1 MFTSQQM
8 FAVPQPGVTGNLRVP
23 SSELMKLVDTIKG
36 LSLSSQLMLAD
47 ALGRPAEATSQQ
59 NYPVPP
65 QIMQPAY
72 QQPMVPQA
80 MNMYVPPVAPVA
92 QQPLF
97 TVTKVNLP
105 DLTQV
110 KMYAYNVLQDILN
123 VVNSSLASYNIPITS
138 GVLDAF
144 LAQQNMLLELSPN
157 VQLLM
162 NQATGRPN
170 IHFNLNPN
178 KAVDPNNAP
187 YVIDAL
193 TNLVMFI
200 HFFYSNFIEKPFH
213 SNLKFK
219 LNKTDI
225 LVEVQS
231 QQGNIELSV
240 GHLLLIKYKVDTLGN
255 NMYKTLKIAGYDVKI
270 DRMNFA
276 ILDRKTQVGP
286 VFSNEILNNPI
297 ANTIT
302 LDDTIY
308 KKYLSNPEGLTILA
322 LVFLYNNIVSNSG
335 STYNNLHSF
344 QLKKSAL
351 KYIDVY
357 AKTDLATSVLFE
369 NIE

>member
-8 FAVPQPGVTGNLRVP
+8 FAVQPGVTGNLRVP

-47 ALGRPAEATSQQ
+47 ALGRPAETTPQQ

-65 QIMQPAY
+65 QMMQPAY
-72 QQPMVPQA
+72 QQPMVPQV
-80 MNMYVPPVAPVA
+80 MYATPVAPVA

-97 TVTKVNLP
+97 TATKVNLP

-193 TNLVMFI
+193 TNLVMFV
-200 HFFYSNFIEKPFH
+200 HFCYSNFIEKLFH

-255 NMYKTLKIAGYDVKI
+255 NMYKTLKIAGFDVKI

-297 ANTIT
+297 ANAIT
-302 LDDTIY
+302 LDDIIY

-335 STYNNLHSF
+335 PTYNNLHSF